1 MIIHDRDDT
10 WTHITPEP
18 ARIVSVHV
26 LFIYLRI
33 IRTVNCLT
41 NGWRVFWTVQLRYQF
56 WSKWRRMQVDMLHD
70 KSQSYDFF
78 SICKDA
84 SCDRFSWQPSPWLES
99 TGWRVMIRVGIP
111 SFVAKNLRLTLF
123 SPNSLMLNTTKH
135 CRYHGCINTSS
146 KMMRQFLV
154 SSSKMPRED
163 LRFLA
168 AWCLSLKLNLFQITE
183 NYELCIVH
191 LSLIRTQIAWIAWF
205 CL

>member
-1 MIIHDRDDT
+1 M
-10 WTHITPEP
+10 THEHISPPEP

-26 LFIYLRI
+26 LFTCRSSGLSIVWLMAEE
-33 IRTVNCLT
+33 
-41 NGWRVFWTVQLRYQF
+41 VFWTVQLRYQF

-146 KMMRQFLV
+146 KMMRRFLV

-168 AWCLSLKLNLFQITE
+168 AGCLSLKLNLFQGYRKIMSSVSFI
-183 NYELCIVH
+183 L
-191 LSLIRTQIAWIAWF
+191 A
-205 CL
+205 